1 MIDYTINIG
10 HILQI
15 VVIVGGGFSA
25 LIVMRAS
32 VSNLKEDMT
41 DMKTEIKKVGE
52 VLVTLAVTTKRLDNV
67 EEDIRDMKH
76 GRGFVRGRNGVEGE
90 YP

>member
-15 VVIVGGGFSA
+15 VVIIGGGLSA
-25 LIVMRAS
+25 LAVMRS
-32 VSNLKEDMT
+32 TVNNLKDDMI

-52 VLVTLAVTTKRLDNV
+52 VLVTLAVTNKRLDNV

-76 GRGFVRGRNGVEGE
+76 GRGFISGREF
-90 YP
+90 P

>member
-10 HILQI
+10 HIIQI
-15 VVIVGGGFSA
+15 VVILGGGVSA
-25 LIVMRAS
+25 LIVMRS
-32 VSNLKEDMT
+32 TVNNLKT
-41 DMKTEIKKVGE
+41 DMVDMKAEIKKVGE
-52 VLVTLAVTTKRLDNV
+52 VLISLAVTNKRLDNV

-76 GRGFVRGRNGVEGE
+76 GRGFIANRINGE

>member
-10 HILQI
+10 IIIQI
-15 VVIVGGGFSA
+15 FVLVAGGFITIGGGLFVFKSMA
-25 LIVMRAS
+25 R
-32 VSNLKEDMT
+32 
-41 DMKTEIKKVGE
+41 DMKDMKAEIKKFGE
-52 VLVTLAVTTKRLDNV
+52 VLITLAVTTKRLDNV

-76 GRGFVRGRNGVEGE
+76 GRGFIRDRLNGE